1 MNKRLTKVS
10 KYLSFVLSHH
20 PEAIGVTLDAE
31 GWLDVEELV
40 TAANE
45 AGKSITL
52 DQVKEIIATSE
63 VKRFTMSED
72 GKRIKA
78 NEPEPRKAAAPPARR
93 RTASSG
99 KPASGSKPAA
109 APKSDVW
116 ASAKPK
122 RR

>member
-52 DQVKEIIATSE
+52 DQVKEIIATSD
-63 VKRFTMSED
+63 VKRFTLSDD
-72 GKRIKA
+72 GTRIKA
-78 NEPEPRKAAAPPARR
+78 NEPEPRQAAAPPARR
-93 RTASSG
+93 RTKSAA
-99 KPASGSKPAA
+99 KPAS
-109 APKSDVW
+109 APKPDASQKPNVW
-116 ASAKPK
+116 SRAKPK
-122 RR
+122 R